1 MIPETSNEI
10 SMNQVPNQMNPLF
23 MLAFL
28 GEKSDSKDFLL
39 ALMMMQGQYWQAEM
53 QNMLPLVLLLMRD
66 DSSSTPEA
74 QKSSLDPILQE
85 KIDQINSLTKLVTDM
100 ELEKL
105 APIPSEWNIPANGV
119 SNKIINFLEE
129 NPGKHWDSAESIFRL
144 LHNERS
150 VKSIFR
156 NHVRRSC
163 SNIRNRQ

>member
-1 MIPETSNEI
+1 MSPVTSNEI
-10 SMNQVPNQMNPLF
+10 ANGQMPIQMNPLF
-23 MLAFL
+23 MLALL
-28 GEKSDSKDFLL
+28 GEKSDSKNLLL
-39 ALMMMQGQYWQAEM
+39 ALMMMQGQYGLMEM
-53 QNMLPLVLLLMRD
+53 QNMLPLVLFLMRD
-66 DSSSTPEA
+66 DSSSIPET
-74 QKSSLDPILQE
+74 QKSSLDPTLQE
-85 KIDQINSLTKLVTDM
+85 TIDQINALTKLVTEM
-100 ELEKL
+100 GLEKL

-129 NPGKHWDSAESIFRL
+129 NPGKHWNSAESIFRL